1 MLEKPEWKNDIWPE
15 FMDGK
20 NVFDYVDPDI
30 LKKLERLEK
39 EEEEYS
45 RSQADRMDD
54 DGDESSELSEDLL
67 EANEDVEKN
76 KKVIRKKHEL
86 TKNSQ
91 LPRRVRGITE
101 SEKFMQEIR
110 SEKKEMY
117 NNLEGLAKKETTGR
131 REKLRSSLKK
141 EAKKAHSDDEYDS
154 DSGEDAEDNGMD
166 IDEENNKTTAN
177 KKRRRNKM
185 TQEEEFKAQQR
196 GKIEAQRK
204 VTIQR
209 MKNKIQ
215 KNWNRAARVNDADR
229 QIASK
234 LPKHLNS
241 GKRGIGKTER
251 R

>member
-20 NVFDYVDPDI
+20 NVFDYVDPEI

-39 EEEEYS
+39 EEEQYS
-45 RSQADRMDD
+45 SNQANKMED
-54 DGDESSELSEDLL
+54 DGELSSELDEDLL

-91 LPRRVRGITE
+91 LPRRVRGLTE
-101 SEKFMQEIR
+101 SEKFMQDVR

-117 NNLEGLAKKETTGR
+117 DNLKDLTKKETSDR
-131 REKLRSSLKK
+131 REKLRNTLKK
-141 EAKKAHSDDEYDS
+141 EAKKADESGEEYDS
-154 DSGEDAEDNGMD
+154 DSEMDVEDNGMD
-166 IDEENNKTTAN
+166 IEEDINKQN
-177 KKRRRNKM
+177 KRRRNKM
-185 TQEEEFKAQQR
+185 TQEEQFKAKQR
-196 GKIEAQRK
+196 EKIETQRK

-215 KNWNRAARVNDADR
+215 KSWNRQARVNDADR
-229 QIASK
+229 QIHSK